1 MKAKSFFKLGL
12 LAASVILVAA
22 CSKNPGGVDGGAP
35 MNDADASAQGLGQMT
50 HFAGQEPGESYTT
63 QAPHNQLYLF
73 TYDDSTLASKYL
85 PSVNAQA
92 EYMRS
97 HSGARVLLAGH
108 TDERGSREYNVA
120 LGERRANTVA
130 QILYMAGVSRQ
141 QVRVVSYGKER
152 PANYGHEES
161 SHAQNRRVELTY
173 EATR

>member
-1 MKAKSFFKLGL
+1 MKAGSLYKLGL
-12 LAASVILVAA
+12 LVASVLLVAA
-22 CSKNPGGVDGGAP
+22 CSRTPGSANGAA

-50 HFAGQEPGESYTT
+50 HFPGQQEGESYTT

-73 TYDDSTLASKYL
+73 SYDDSNLSSKYL

-92 EYMRS
+92 EYIKS
-97 HSGARVLLAGH
+97 HPGARVLLAGH

-120 LGERRANTVA
+120 LGEHRANTVA
-130 QILYMAGVSRQ
+130 DILRMAGVSRQ

-152 PANYGHEES
+152 PANLGHTDAD
-161 SHAQNRRVELTY
+161 HAQNRRVEFTY